1 MRSFSSQVRRSL
13 MLVLVLG
20 LTLSGPGLGTAH
32 ACPNCKEAIVNSPE
46 SGGGGEPAALSKG
59 FSYSVLFMLAVP
71 FTVLGSGVCW
81 IVRAARRGEFPE
93 L

>member
-1 MRSFSSQVRRSL
+1 MQTFSSRVRRGLIL
-13 MLVLVLG
+13 MLLP
-20 LTLSGPGLGTAH
+20 TLILLGPGLGSAR

-71 FTVLGSGVCW
+71 FTVLGSGACW